1 MFLVDLQLM
10 WIDLMGYNGIH
21 SENMKINHDTLDRL
35 SQ

>member
-10 WIDLMGYNGIH
+10 IDLMGYNGIH
-21 SENMKINHDTLDRL
+21 SENMKIHHDTLDRL